1 MRGLMKVAVLFVL
14 CIVIFGLQRL
24 VFLCLNAAALGSHGL
39 ADYMRA
45 FTAGVSLDASIAGY
59 VCSVPLLMSI
69 ASQWCQSR
77 IIRYVEC
84 SWLSICAFLI
94 SAITILDAVL
104 YGYWGFRLDATPIF
118 YFATSPT
125 SAMAS
130 ATTAQ
135 LIVCPLVILALTAG
149 IGYGLCRITALKSL
163 NSAPA
168 THRQRIIATIAHILA
183 IGALFIVIRGGVT
196 VSTMNLSRAYFSQD
210 RGLNH
215 LAVNPQFSLLY
226 SLTHQG
232 EFASQFHFMDDDE
245 AQRLFAEMHSADF
258 SPLDSLLNVD
268 NPDIYIIIAES
279 FSAHLM
285 PTLGGEPIAMRMDS
299 LAAEGLLFTR
309 FYANGFR
316 TDRAI
321 PAILSGFPSQ
331 PTTSVMKY
339 VEKAENLPSLPS
351 ALSTRGYDASYYY
364 GGDINFTNMSA
375 YLVSAGFGSIV
386 CDADFPIG
394 LRLSKWG
401 VHDHL
406 LMQRALTDIAAE
418 DDSRPHLRVIQTS
431 SSHEPFDVP
440 YSNSRLRVTEKDWSR
455 ANAFAYTD
463 SCIGDF
469 VARLKASPRWE
480 RSLVVIVPDHY
491 GVYPPLDDLAERH
504 HVPLIIVGGAL
515 ACPARHIDTIGSQI
529 DIAATVL
536 AMLGLP
542 AEQFTFS
549 KNLFDPEAQHFAYFT
564 GQGYMGMADDSGTLI
579 YDLETDKAQ
588 GTDDDSLIRRAQA
601 YLQTIYQSLSDL

>member
-1 MRGLMKVAVLFVL
+1 MRGLLKVAVLFVL
-14 CIVIFGLQRL
+14 CIVLFGLQRL
-24 VFLCLNAAALGSHGL
+24 VFLCINADALGSHNIAEYL
-39 ADYMRA
+39 RA
-45 FTAGVSLDASIAGY
+45 FAAGLSLDASIAGY
-59 VCSVPLLMSI
+59 MCSIPLLLSLV
-69 ASQWCQSR
+69 SQWCQSR
-77 IIRYVEC
+77 IIRYIEC
-84 SWLSICAFLI
+84 SWLAVCAFLI
-94 SAITILDAVL
+94 SAITLLDAVL

-118 YFATSPT
+118 YFTTSPA
-125 SAMAS
+125 SAVAS
-130 ATTAQ
+130 ATTTQ
-135 LIVCPLVILALTAG
+135 LIVCPLLILALTVG
-149 IGYGLCRITALKSL
+149 ITYIMCRITGLKALHS
-163 NSAPA
+163 SS
-168 THRQRIIATIAHILA
+168 TTRRQRIISTAVHILA
-183 IGALFIVIRGGVT
+183 IAGLFIVIRGGVT

-232 EFASQFHFMDDDE
+232 DFDSQFHFMDDNE
-245 AQRLFAEMHSADF
+245 AARQFALMHSSTYTPA
-258 SPLDSLLNVD
+258 DSLLAID
-268 NPDIYIIIAES
+268 TPDIYIIIAES
-279 FSAHLM
+279 FSTRLM
-285 PTLGGEPIAMRMDS
+285 PSMGGEPIAMRLDS
-299 LAAEGLLFTR
+299 LAGEGLLFTR

-321 PAILSGFPSQ
+321 PAILSAFPAQ

-339 VEKAENLPSLPS
+339 VEKAENLPSLPA
-351 ALSTRGYDASYYY
+351 ALSARGYDASYYY

-375 YLVSAGFGSIV
+375 YLVSAGFGIIV

-394 LRLSKWG
+394 SRLSKWG

-406 LMQRALTDIAAE
+406 LMQRALADIAA
-418 DDSRPHLRVIQTS
+418 DSDSRPHLRVIQTS

-440 YSNSRLRVTEKDWSR
+440 YSNPRLRVADEYWSR

-463 SCIGDF
+463 SCICDF

-515 ACPARHIDTIGSQI
+515 ACPARRIDTIGSQV
-529 DIAATVL
+529 DLAASLL

-542 AEQFTFS
+542 AEQFSFS
-549 KNLFDPEAQHFAYFT
+549 KNLFDPDACHFAYFT
-564 GQGYMGMADDSGTLI
+564 GQGYIGFADTEGTVI
-579 YDLETDKAQ
+579 YDLETNTAQ
-588 GTDDDSLIRRAQA
+588 GTVDNCLITRAQA
-601 YLQTIYQSLSDL
+601 YLQTIYQSLNNL